1 MKVLLDERLPR
12 RLKQHLPGHA
22 VSTVP
27 EMRWASIKN
36 GALLRLAEPVFDVF
50 ITIDA
55 NLQHQ
60 QDLRSTTLA
69 VVVLVAPDN
78 TIETLAPMM
87 PKVLSALDMGIP
99 AGTMIRVVV

>member
-1 MKVLLDERLPR
+1 MKILLDECLPR

-27 EMRWASIKN
+27 EMGWSSIKN
-36 GALLRLAEPVFDVF
+36 GTLLRLAEPVFEIF
-50 ITIDA
+50 ITIDG

-60 QDLRSTTLA
+60 QDLRSTSLA

-78 TIETLAPMM
+78 TIETLAPIM
-87 PKVLSALDMGIP
+87 PNVLTALDAGIER
-99 AGTMIRVVV
+99 GTVVRVAV